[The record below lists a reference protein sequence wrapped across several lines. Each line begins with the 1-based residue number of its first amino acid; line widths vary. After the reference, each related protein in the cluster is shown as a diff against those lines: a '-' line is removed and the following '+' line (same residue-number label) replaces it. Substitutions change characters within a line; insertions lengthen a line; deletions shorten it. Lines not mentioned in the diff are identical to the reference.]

1 MLILLVGTSVWAIA
15 TLRVLQTGFESDKAI
30 GGAGASNRANAPD
43 EDCGVVG
50 GGQYSSWA
58 DEDTCSGAGA
68 ASSLPFP
75 SSLPPASPQ

>member
-1 MLILLVGTSVWAIA
+1 MLILLVGTSDWAIA

-30 GGAGASNRANAPD
+30 GGAGASNRANATD
-43 EDCGVVG
+43 EDCAVV

>member
-1 MLILLVGTSVWAIA
+1 MLILLVGTSDWAIA

-43 EDCGVVG
+43 EDCAVV

-75 SSLPPASPQ
+75 SLPPASPQ